1 MLLLLKLNKRGS
13 VAAGDRAYLERW
25 NTYTLSTSLPST
37 SNDGRSTAGVADSK
51 YIRVLILIKC

>member
-1 MLLLLKLNKRGS
+1 MLLLYKLNKRGS
-13 VAAGDRAYLERW
+13 VAAGDRAYLERC
-25 NTYTLSTSLPST
+25 NTYTSSTFLPST